1 MRIRSEFER
10 PVRTIANTWI
20 TLADGTRLAA
30 RIWLPEDAEADP
42 VPAILEYIPYRK
54 DDGTAARD
62 AIMHPWFAGHGYA
75 AVRVDQRGSG
85 DSDGVLLDEYLPQEQ
100 DDALEV
106 LAWLAAQPWCT
117 GRVGIIGKS
126 WGGFNGLQIA
136 ARRPQELGAV
146 ISVCSTD
153 DRYATDVHYMGGCL
167 LADDMLPWASTMLAF
182 NARPPDPAAVGE
194 RWREL
199 WLERL
204 EQTPPYARTWIAHQR
219 RDAFW
224 KHGSVCEDFEAIQVP
239 VYMVGG
245 WQDAYTDAVFR
256 FLGGYGGAV
265 KGLVGPWGHLYPQS
279 GAPGP
284 AIGFLQECLRFWDHC
299 LKGVQNGVLD
309 EPDLRVYLQ
318 DWVDPSEGPLATR
331 PGRWVAEPSWPPL
344 DAPPPC
350 VLHLRGDGRL
360 AEQAGEEAECAIAGS
375 QLTGLHSGPWCG
387 WGAPGDDPGDQ
398 RADDGRS
405 LCFTSE
411 PLGQPME
418 ILGFPEAQLTL
429 ASDRPLALVAVRLCD
444 VAPSGTSLLVT
455 RGLLNL
461 THRDSHEFP
470 EPLEPGRR
478 YTVVVRLGAIAHAF
492 PRGHRI
498 RLAVSPTYWPF
509 AWPSPE
515 PVTLTLTGG
524 AASRLQLP
532 VRAAR
537 PEDDALPAFE
547 EPEISPPLT
556 TERIGSGL
564 GQGRALSHDLA
575 TGRAELTVR
584 TEHNGAYRLVEADL
598 EIDEM
603 AVDTFGIV
611 EGDPLSA
618 SVRCEWSISLA
629 RGDWRTRVE
638 TSSVLTADATSF
650 LLTDSVDAYED
661 ERRVFARRWS
671 IALPRDLV

>member
-1 MRIRSEFER
+1 
-10 PVRTIANTWI
+10 
-20 TLADGTRLAA
+20 
-30 RIWLPEDAEADP
+30 
-42 VPAILEYIPYRK
+42 
-54 DDGTAARD
+54 
-62 AIMHPWFAGHGYA
+62 
-75 AVRVDQRGSG
+75 
-85 DSDGVLLDEYLPQEQ
+85 
-100 DDALEV
+100 
-106 LAWLAAQPWCT
+106 
-117 GRVGIIGKS
+117 
-126 WGGFNGLQIA
+126 
-136 ARRPQELGAV
+136 
-146 ISVCSTD
+146 
-153 DRYATDVHYMGGCL
+153 
-167 LADDMLPWASTMLAF
+167 
-182 NARPPDPAAVGE
+182 
-194 RWREL
+194 
-199 WLERL
+199 
-204 EQTPPYARTWIAHQR
+204 
-219 RDAFW
+219 
-224 KHGSVCEDFEAIQVP
+224 
-239 VYMVGG
+239 
-245 WQDAYTDAVFR
+245 
-256 FLGGYGGAV
+256 
-265 KGLVGPWGHLYPQS
+265 
-279 GAPGP
+279 
-284 AIGFLQECLRFWDHC
+284 
-299 LKGVQNGVLD
+299 VQNGVLD

-515 PVTLTLTGG
+515 PVTLTLTAG